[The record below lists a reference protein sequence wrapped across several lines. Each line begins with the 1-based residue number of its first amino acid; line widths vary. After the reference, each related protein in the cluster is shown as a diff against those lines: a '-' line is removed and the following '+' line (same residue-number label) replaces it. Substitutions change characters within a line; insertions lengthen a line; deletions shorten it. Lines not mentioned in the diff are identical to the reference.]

1 MNVIKLCNS
10 FSILGSQGDKGLVIG
25 LENPASFF
33 TYTEIPKDTTSSFKS
48 RSYYLPSPNAKIIS
62 LASDP
67 KKAVVFA
74 FIGDSIYMY
83 NNFSIWQN
91 RSESFSLLYKGIS
104 WTYGKI
110 AFDYVSNNIYWC
122 DPLLQWIAMK
132 PAYNLNNTI
141 YKVILQKDL
150 NYPEGLALD
159 PVDR

>member
-1 MNVIKLCNS
+1 
-10 FSILGSQGDKGLVIG
+10 
-25 LENPASFF
+25 
-33 TYTEIPKDTTSSFKS
+33 
-48 RSYYLPSPNAKIIS
+48 
-62 LASDP
+62 
-67 KKAVVFA
+67 
-74 FIGDSIYMY
+74 MY
-83 NNFSIWQN
+83 DNFSIWQN
-91 RSESFSLLYKGIS
+91 RSKSISLLYKGIS

-141 YKVILQKDL
+141 YKIILRKDL

>member
-1 MNVIKLCNS
+1 MLYKS
-10 FSILGSQGDKGLVIG
+10 FWISGSQSDKGLVIG
-25 LENPASFF
+25 LWNPAEFF
-33 TYTEIPKDTTSSFKS
+33 TFTQVPEDSTSSFQYSSHLFQASSAEIK
-48 RSYYLPSPNAKIIS
+48 S

-67 KKAVVFA
+67 KNAVIFA
-74 FIGDSIYMY
+74 YIGDSIYMY
-83 NNFSIWQN
+83 KNFSIWQN
-91 RSESFSLLYKGIS
+91 RSSSISLLYKGIS
-104 WTYGKI
+104 SSFGKI

-141 YKVILQKDL
+141 YKVILQNDL